1 MNNLLKSIGEI
12 VVICNYLIAICY
24 FFGITRKTW
33 LFNMAIN
40 YNYINCKEIETE
52 NRRTIEIKDK

>member
-1 MNNLLKSIGEI
+1 MVKLQF
-12 VVICNYLIAICY
+12 VIFWQLQE
-24 FFGITRKTW
+24 R
-33 LFNMAIN
+33 LFNMANN